1 MQVSFVNDFSSTDK
15 EKVWSCQ
22 HEKPL
27 ILLLSSPLN
36 ISAFKHMENFSDMSE
51 PDKTQWDLL
60 ANQNWKPQ
68 A

>member
-36 ISAFKHMENFSDMSE
+36 ISAFKQMENFSEMSE

>member
-15 EKVWSCQ
+15 VWSCQ
-22 HEKPL
+22 HEKPF

-36 ISAFKHMENFSDMSE
+36 ISAFKHMENFSEMSE